1 MGRDRDGERIDRLFQ
16 AIGALEATAAALERS
31 KTDKAD
37 AAALGA
43 RFQALDTSKADRAE
57 LIALRDDIL
66 KRLQAEIADLS
77 ERLGDRLNTIN
88 SRFLAVEATL
98 KNMSESDKTRGA
110 RLAGLSET
118 VTDLAK
124 ILQDDIA
131 AREAEKRNRW
141 KRWRG
146 RFHYAAQYSFQAFAG
161 VAFAVILVREGFP
174 GIPQALTYLRAFL
187 GIGF

>member
-1 MGRDRDGERIDRLFQ
+1 MGRDDGARIDRLFE
-16 AIGALEATAAALERS
+16 AVGALRATADALERS

-37 AAALGA
+37 AAGLAE
-43 RFQALDTSKADRAE
+43 RFRALDTAKADRAE

-66 KRLQAEIADLS
+66 KRVHEELADLS
-77 ERLGDRLNTIN
+77 ERLGDRLNGLN
-88 SRFLAVEATL
+88 SRFLAIEVAL
-98 KNMSESDKTRGA
+98 KEMAENDTTRGA
-110 RLAGLSET
+110 HLASLSET
-118 VTDLAK
+118 VTDIARALK
-124 ILQDDIA
+124 EDID

-146 RFHYAAQYSFQAFAG
+146 RIHHAAQYSFQAFAG
-161 VAFAVILVREGFP
+161 LAFAVILVREGFP